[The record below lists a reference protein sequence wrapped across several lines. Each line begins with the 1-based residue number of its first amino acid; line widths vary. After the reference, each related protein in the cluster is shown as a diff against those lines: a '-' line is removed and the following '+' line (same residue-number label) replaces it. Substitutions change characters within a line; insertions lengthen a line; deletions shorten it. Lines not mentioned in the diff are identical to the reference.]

1 MSPMEKAPPQSSM
14 IRQGQGSLAYSSI
27 LTLQR
32 SFAICSCENC
42 ACPGPNFDRLAKNQV
57 MGKSNTG
64 LTSMA
69 MAMNT
74 TACDY
79 IDDASV
85 YAFLI
90 TPILRRENQHGM
102 AMSINMTACP
112 SEPQFSRNVF
122 LCSCFLWLIF
132 WYLREIEISTEWQS
146 FISHSRQHIY

>member
-1 MSPMEKAPPQSSM
+1 MEKAPPQSSM

-42 ACPGPNFDRLAKNQV
+42 ANFNWFAKNQV
-57 MGKSNTG
+57 MGTSNTG

-90 TPILRRENQHGM
+90 TPIFKKRKLAWHG
-102 AMSINMTACP
+102 
-112 SEPQFSRNVF
+112 NVHKYDR
-122 LCSCFLWLIF
+122 LSVRTSVLAQC
-132 WYLREIEISTEWQS
+132 ISV
-146 FISHSRQHIY
+146 

>member
-32 SFAICSCENC
+32 SFAICSDENC
-42 ACPGPNFDRLAKNQV
+42 ACPGPTFDRLAKNQV

-85 YAFLI
+85 YAFWI
-90 TPILRRENQHGM
+90 TPI
-102 AMSINMTACP
+102 
-112 SEPQFSRNVF
+112 
-122 LCSCFLWLIF
+122 
-132 WYLREIEISTEWQS
+132 
-146 FISHSRQHIY
+146 